1 MLTVET
7 ATHPLA
13 ASVDDLI
20 SGAAK
25 EADNAAARAAS
36 APKPEETPEEK
47 PAKKEKEKSKP
58 TRLVYSDNETSPE
71 EKMARLPRYAFV
83 PEERRRLER
92 PLLLQSREMSQVQ
105 TT

>member
-1 MLTVET
+1 LIVET
-7 ATHPLA
+7 VTHPLA

-47 PAKKEKEKSKP
+47 PAKKEKSKP
-58 TRLVYSDNETSPE
+58 TKLVYSDNEISPE

-83 PEERRRLER
+83 PDRKGETALGE
-92 PLLLQSREMSQVQ
+92 PLLLQSREMS
-105 TT
+105 